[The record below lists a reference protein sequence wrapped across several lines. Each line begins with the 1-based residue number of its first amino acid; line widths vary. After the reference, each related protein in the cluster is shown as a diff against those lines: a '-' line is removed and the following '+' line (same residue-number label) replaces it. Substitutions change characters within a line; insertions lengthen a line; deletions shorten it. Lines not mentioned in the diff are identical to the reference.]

1 MNKWSDRN
9 TKMQELG
16 IIPGLGWKDNFMKRV
31 GLERKDLE
39 EGKLSRQDKK
49 KKTQAEMVMVCS
61 GNKVGS
67 AILSKAEG

>member
-1 MNKWSDRN
+1 
-9 TKMQELG
+9 MQELG
-16 IIPGLGWKDNFMKRV
+16 IIPGLGWKDNLMKRV

-49 KKTQAEMVMVCS
+49 KKKKPEAEMVMVCS